1 MDQTQQKALNA
12 LESYIL
18 LSKSATSP
26 RAAADLVTQA
36 TSALNTYVFAELL
49 QTPNIQSLRTA
60 SAEYAPYL
68 TLLEIFSWGTWS
80 DYTCTD
86 VLASKTI
93 LYSTDRHIATPDLP
107 QLSDIQSHKL
117 RQLSLLTLST
127 SHATLTYSHLLSVLA
142 LPNVRVLEDLVI
154 SSIYAGLLTAKLD
167 TLSKRVDVSSVSPL
181 RDLRPN
187 SVPQMV
193 AVLDDWNNRCVG
205 VLAEIEGQVREV
217 RRKATERRKR
227 EQEHEKIVERAINDD
242 GLKEKGRPAAKRG
255 AGDTENGGGYDADG
269 GDAMDVD
276 DTLARGGARNAK
288 RGGMRFSGFGKRL
301 GG

>member
-80 DYTCTD
+80 DYT
-86 VLASKTI
+86 S
-93 LYSTDRHIATPDLP
+93 TPDLP